1 MNPANWGAYAES
13 GLAQPLKI
21 VIQCGATSRRTGM
34 PCTLMPVLGRTRCNQ
49 HGGASTGPRTP
60 QGREAVRANGKK
72 GGRPRIH
79 PLPAPKEVQAP
90 MAAKAQTT
98 APPQPLVKC
107 CDCALVSVTG
117 SMCLAGPDKAS
128 AVGKGVR
135 LDRCVPRVC
144 AAFQAMGDV
153 WG

>member
-13 GLAQPLKI
+13 GQAQPLKI

-34 PCTLMPVLGRTRCNQ
+34 PCILMPVLGRTRCYL

-60 QGREAVRANGKK
+60 QGREAVRVNGKK

-90 MAAKAQTT
+90 IAEKASTQPQT
-98 APPQPLVKC
+98 LVKC
-107 CDCALVSVTG
+107 RDCALVSATG
-117 SMCLAGPDKAS
+117 GLCLAGPDKTS
-128 AVGKGVR
+128 TVGKGVR
-135 LDRCVPRVC
+135 LDRCMPRVC
-144 AAFQAMGDV
+144 AAFQPIGDV
-153 WG
+153 WD